1 MTQDDPGI
9 GKRKTT
15 RKVKEAAEA
24 AAGLT
29 IADRL
34 INRAKLQIVDI
45 PMRDET
51 GDFNIPMHLP
61 SWGETCELTQIE
73 TMMID
78 MKGRKHMATLMDSL
92 SADPSLNYDFWL
104 NGSIGIVDMRL
115 LIEGLTKATQQRIKE
130 VKSFR

>member
-1 MTQDDPGI
+1 MTGDDPEI
-9 GKRKTT
+9 GKRKTA
-15 RKVKEAAEA
+15 RKTKEAAEA

-34 INRAKLQIVDI
+34 INRAESQIVNI
-45 PMRDET
+45 PMQDET
-51 GDFNIPMHLP
+51 GDFVIPMHLP
-61 SWGETCELTQIE
+61 TWGETCELTQIE
-73 TMMID
+73 TMMVD

-115 LIEGLTKATQQRIKE
+115 LIEGLTEVTQQRIKE

>member
-1 MTQDDPGI
+1 MTQDDPEI
-9 GKRKTT
+9 GKRKTA
-15 RKVKEAAEA
+15 RKTKEAAET

-45 PMRDET
+45 LMRDET
-51 GDFNIPMHLP
+51 GDFDIPMHLP

-73 TMMID
+73 TMMVD
-78 MKGRKHMATLMDSL
+78 MKGRKHMATLMGSL
-92 SADPSLNYDFWL
+92 SVDPSLDYDFWL

-115 LIEGLTKATQQRIKE
+115 LIEGLTEATQQRIKE

>member
-1 MTQDDPGI
+1 MIQDDPEI
-9 GKRKTT
+9 GKRKTA
-15 RKVKEAAEA
+15 RKTKEAAET

-115 LIEGLTKATQQRIKE
+115 LIEGLTKATQQRITE

>member
-1 MTQDDPGI
+1 MTRDDPEI
-9 GKRKTT
+9 GKRKTA
-15 RKVKEAAEA
+15 RKTKEAAEA

-34 INRAKLQIVDI
+34 INRARLQIVDI

-78 MKGRKHMATLMDSL
+78 VEGRKRMATLMDNL

-115 LIEGLTKATQQRIKE
+115 LIEGLTTATTERIKE

>member
-1 MTQDDPGI
+1 MTGDDPDI
-9 GKRKTT
+9 TERKTA
-15 RKVKEAAEA
+15 RKVKEAAEVA
-24 AAGLT
+24 VGLT

-34 INRAKLQIVDI
+34 TNRAKLQIVDI
-45 PMRDET
+45 PMKDET

-78 MKGRKHMATLMDSL
+78 MKGRKHMATLMDNL

>member
-1 MTQDDPGI
+1 MIGDDPEI
-9 GKRKTT
+9 GKRKTE
-15 RKVKEAAEA
+15 RKTKEAAKT

-34 INRAKLQIVDI
+34 INRARLQVVDI

-51 GDFNIPMHLP
+51 GDFVIPMHLP

-78 MKGRKHMATLMDSL
+78 MKGRKHMATLMDNL
-92 SADPSLNYDFWL
+92 SADPSLNHDFWL